1 MGKMVLRPFS
11 AVPNGDAGVRRW
23 VAWNRWKIPSTIFDV
38 RRYRSEIFKEFEKF
52 DYRFGTEKGHLG
64 PIHIFEKAT
73 GTVVADYI

>member
-1 MGKMVLRPFS
+1 MCEG
-11 AVPNGDAGVRRW
+11 
-23 VAWNRWKIPSTIFDV
+23 
-38 RRYRSEIFKEFEKF
+38 YRSEIFKEFEKF